1 MISHMISCTSD
12 FIQEMFGM
20 KSYTILY
27 YEMLNTFHLKN
38 IDKSYMILYI
48 YDVIYDFIC
57 T

>member
-1 MISHMISCTSD
+1 MISCTSD